1 MSDLIDRLLEKDPVK
16 RPSVR
21 EILKME
27 LIRRKAKEFLEQ
39 NEVKRS
45 KTIVFKKNM
54 PVVVKA

>member
-1 MSDLIDRLLEKDPVK
+1 MK